1 MSDLTGY
8 EEAKETDQYL
18 LPSKW
23 EKYNHGSW
31 RMDVEVDIA
40 MDSRR
45 DGVNNAE
52 INDVESESESEIDD
66 ESETEQETS
75 DSDDDE

>member
-1 MSDLTGY
+1 MPDVTGY
-8 EEAKETDQYL
+8 EQAKETDQYL

-23 EKYNHGSW
+23 KKDNDGSW
-31 RMDVEVDIA
+31 RMDIEVDIA

-52 INDVESESESEIDD
+52 IVDVESESESESESEIDD
-66 ESETEQETS
+66 ESETE
-75 DSDDDE
+75 